1 MCTLCV
7 NDSGPSAS
15 AMSLWPVLLTITIQF
30 SRYCASSDA
39 THLILVAADGRT
51 TGRQMQRSNALH
63 QYTILLIKPGQDVQ
77 FEFSTNDCNATVS
90 DIRYSNGGSGSDVC
104 TVSIDEIVVG
114 TFTTSVQRLPESYDP
129 WNDFVTTGQVGSA
142 TVLCGGS
149 HTLQVTATRV
159 DPYGMEMDYVQLSL
173 ECDGVRAAATSHYH
187 NVITTSERPV
197 PTPGVITTSERPVPT
212 PGVITTSE
220 TPVPTPGVIT
230 TSERPV
236 PTPGVITTSETPVP
250 TGVHP
255 INATGWRAPE
265 SKPIKSNSKL
275 SINGIAGICVASIVL
290 IAAVVTVSVAAFAA
304 VYYKKY
310 KRRYFVMDND
320 LYDGGY
326 IDYGGGNDD
335 GVRG

>member
-39 THLILVAADGRT
+39 TQLILVAADGRT

-129 WNDFVTTGQVGSA
+129 WNDFVTTGQIGSA
-142 TVLCGGS
+142 TVFSGGS

-159 DPYGMEMDYVQLSL
+159 DPYGMELDYVQLSL

-197 PTPGVITTSERPVPT
+197 PTPGVITTSE
-212 PGVITTSE
+212 
-220 TPVPTPGVIT
+220 
-230 TSERPV
+230 
-236 PTPGVITTSETPVP
+236 TPVP

-265 SKPIKSNSKL
+265 NKPIKSNSKL